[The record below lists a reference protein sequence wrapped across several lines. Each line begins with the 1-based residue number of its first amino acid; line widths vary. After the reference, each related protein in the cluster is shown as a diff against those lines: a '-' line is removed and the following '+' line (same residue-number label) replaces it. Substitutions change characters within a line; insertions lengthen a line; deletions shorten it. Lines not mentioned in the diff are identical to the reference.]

1 MDVTSLLK
9 FIGKNSMFTASVVL
23 VSFVLGWLLY
33 RYVILRKI
41 NLRDSLFEKDN
52 VAAWFEFIGA
62 FIFPT
67 LYLAANA
74 IIGSN
79 SSDIFIDML
88 ICLAYAVIYIL
99 IFTILRL
106 LTGAFVNSIKLSDD
120 GGKISL
126 NKEIYVQKN
135 VSASLFSVAFSLIFV
150 SLIKFLDFTST
161 DDLVTSLLRMS
172 SILVFTLLAFAG
184 YCLILRKKTSLIS
197 EIFIDNN
204 IAAGTG
210 FLGFIFAVELM
221 LDNAIQVQ
229 IDFNFTDL
237 IILSAVGLVLLGVF
251 SILFKWLFSK
261 IVKVNF
267 WKEIYEQ
274 NSIGAA
280 IGQCALYIGIA
291 NIIVSFMK

>member
-9 FIGKNSMFTASVVL
+9 FTCNNALFTASVVL

-41 NLRDSLFEKDN
+41 NLHDSLFEKDN
-52 VAAWFEFIGA
+52 IAAWFEFIGA

-74 IIGSN
+74 ITGSA
-79 SSDIFIDML
+79 SDNIFTDLL
-88 ICLAYAVIYIL
+88 ICLGYAVIYIL

-106 LTGAFVNSIKLSDD
+106 FTGAFVKSIKLSDE

-135 VSASLFSVAFSLIFV
+135 VSASLFSIAFSLIFV
-150 SLIKFLDFTST
+150 SFIKFLDFTST
-161 DDLVTSLLRMS
+161 DDMVTSLLRMS
-172 SILVFTLLAFAG
+172 SILVFSLVAFIV
-184 YCLILRKKTSLIS
+184 YCLILRRKTSLIS
-197 EIFIDNN
+197 EIFVDNN
-204 IAAGTG
+204 VAAGVG
-210 FLGFIFAVELM
+210 FLGFIFAIEII

-229 IDFNFTDL
+229 GDFVFLDL
-237 IILSAVGLVLLGVF
+237 IIVSAVGLVLMGVF

-261 IVKVNF
+261 IVRVNF